1 MDISEIESAPEGAAL
16 QMEKVVRLVYS
27 PFTVSLK
34 CSAKNTWLSVGSLAR
49 ELSSSHLRHTVKG
62 LVFTFLSKPTSCI

>member
-49 ELSSSHLRHTVKG
+49 ELSSSHLRHSQRACVYI
-62 LVFTFLSKPTSCI
+62 FI